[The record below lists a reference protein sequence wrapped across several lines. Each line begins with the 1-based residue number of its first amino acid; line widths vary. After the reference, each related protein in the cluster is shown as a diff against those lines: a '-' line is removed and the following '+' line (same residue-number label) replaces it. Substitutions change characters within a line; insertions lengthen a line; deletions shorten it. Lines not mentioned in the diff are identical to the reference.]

1 MSIRTKKKLKLYSSM
16 ILAVFMMIACAF
28 VAVDGGY
35 ATFAWFTSKR
45 TASVSYAQM
54 VANSEDTVQGV
65 KAYPYYPITDS
76 GDPNYSLTSSVYT
89 FSLTSVS
96 SGDFGKYSLLNP
108 FGNALLLEID
118 LTEFALNAASIDF
131 FAHSSASAFLGET
144 NSDGTLKQELQPSGN
159 SLSSIVCFYS
169 FVPSNVTKG
178 TSYYSCALA
187 NTANMGSAKLT
198 FVNDGALVNDVALSA
213 FAGGNSVL
221 YVVVDYDAALIEY
234 LYSMNI
240 GNEAI
245 NAIDSA
251 GTSGDGQTYLS
262 YTSDFFFYVQ
272 ASEARLSA

>member
-16 ILAVFMMIACAF
+16 ILAAFMIIACAF
-28 VAVDGGY
+28 AAVDGGY
-35 ATFAWFTSKR
+35 VTFAWFISRR
-45 TASVSYAQM
+45 TAGVNYASM

-76 GDPNYSLTSSVYT
+76 SDPNYSLTSSVYT

-108 FGNALLLEID
+108 LGNALLLEID
-118 LTEFALNAASIDF
+118 LTEFALNAASLNLL
-131 FAHSSASAFLGET
+131 AHTSASAFLGET
-144 NSDGTLKQELQPSGN
+144 NPDGTLKQQLQRSGN
-159 SLSSIVCFYS
+159 SLSSIICFYS
-169 FVPSNVTKG
+169 FTPSSVTKG

-187 NTANMGSAKLT
+187 NTANTSSAKMT
-198 FVNDGALVNDVALSA
+198 FVSNEVLASDVTLSTLN
-213 FAGGNSVL
+213 GGNSTL

-240 GNEAI
+240 GNPTI

-251 GTSGDGQTYLS
+251 ASGDGQTYLS
-262 YTSDFFFYVQ
+262 YISDFFFYVQ
-272 ASEARLSA
+272 ASEARRSV